1 MKEYDLTDF
10 SLQKQFEFHKVCK
23 LIEEIDNLED
33 AKNVAK
39 DFLHLYMNTQVAVA
53 KLAVWDTSFK

>member
-1 MKEYDLTDF
+1 MDQYDISDF

-33 AKNVAK
+33 ARKVAK
-39 DFLHLYMNTQVAVA
+39 DFLHLYMNTQTAVG
-53 KLAVWDTSFK
+53 KLAFWNVPK